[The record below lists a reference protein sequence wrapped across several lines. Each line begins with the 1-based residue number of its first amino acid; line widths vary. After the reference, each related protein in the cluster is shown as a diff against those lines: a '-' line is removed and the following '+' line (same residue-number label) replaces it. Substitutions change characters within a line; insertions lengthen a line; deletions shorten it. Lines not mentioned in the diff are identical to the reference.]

1 MSRHLQVLIFYFI
14 VYSLS
19 RIDLKV
25 VSVIFV
31 SKLCTLVLSAGRSDE
46 FTSEM
51 MIECLTYFTYAQMDV
66 CLLINHMQSCKVN
79 CFTCYLSSDTLTQ
92 KRFPY
97 TQHFSVQ
104 VSLIICQLK

>member
-1 MSRHLQVLIFYFI
+1 MLRHIQELLFIGI
-14 VYSLS
+14 VYPLR
-19 RIDLKV
+19 RITIDVLY
-25 VSVIFV
+25 ITFV

-51 MIECLTYFTYAQMDV
+51 MIECLTYCTYAQMDV